1 MNNNEDN
8 TMDPYQDFIARKA
21 VSAEPAGFVAHLTG
35 SPMFPFQRATVE
47 WALQLGRAAIFADTG
62 LGKTIM
68 QLSWAAA
75 VVEHTGRP
83 VLLLTPLAVAEQ
95 TVREAVKFGVPGVC
109 HVADGSQVSGPG
121 IYVTNYE
128 RMHLFDASVFSGV
141 VLDES
146 SILKNAEGRLRNR
159 LCDGFA
165 MTPYR
170 LACTATPAPN
180 DHTELGN
187 HSEFLGLMDE
197 AIMRARWFVNDLGDT
212 VAPWRLKGHAE
223 DDFWRWVASWARCI
237 GKPSDMGAYSDAGYN
252 LPPMNIR
259 QVRVDVDLTDDRGEG
274 MLFRVPDL
282 SATSVH
288 KEKRRTAESR
298 AERVAEIIA
307 AAPGEPWVI
316 WCETDYEQDALA
328 ERLAGCIDVRGS
340 MTPEEKAKRLLRFTD
355 EGGIMLTK
363 PKIAGMGLNWQHCAR
378 VAFVGGSYS
387 YEAFY
392 QAVRRC
398 WRFGQARPVDVHVVM
413 ATTEA
418 AMWTAINR
426 KSDGHEALKR
436 KMFDASRKAA
446 QSYVK
451 SGDYNPAHFAPIPQW
466 LRTSE
471 GL

>member
-1 MNNNEDN
+1 MS
-8 TMDPYQDFIARKA
+8 YQDFIARKHVA
-21 VSAEPAGFVAHLTG
+21 AEPAGFAASLDG

-62 LGKTIM
+62 LGKTVM
-68 QLSWAAA
+68 QLSWAHE
-75 VVEHTGRP
+75 VVKHTSLP

-95 TVREAVKFGVPGVC
+95 TVREARKFGVPDVAHVQDGAQVAGAGVW
-109 HVADGSQVSGPG
+109 
-121 IYVTNYE
+121 VTNYE
-128 RMHLFDASVFSGV
+128 RLHHFDPAAFGGV

-146 SILKNAEGRLRNR
+146 SILKNVDGRMRGR
-159 LCDGFA
+159 LCDSFTD
-165 MTPYR
+165 TPYR

-197 AIMRARWFVNDLGDT
+197 AIMRARWFVNDLGDP
-212 VAPWRLKGHAE
+212 VSPWRLKGHAE

-237 GKPSDMGAYSDAGYN
+237 GKPSDMGAYNDSGYN
-252 LPPMNIR
+252 LPPMR
-259 QVRVDVDLTDDRGEG
+259 LHQVRVDVDLADGRGDG

-288 KEKRRTAESR
+288 VEKRKTAESR
-298 AERVAEIIA
+298 AETVAEIIA
-307 AAPGEPWVI
+307 GEPSEPWVV

-328 ERLAGCIDVRGS
+328 SRLAGCIDVRGS
-340 MTPEEKAKRLLRFTD
+340 MTPEEKARRLLRFTD
-355 EGGIMLTK
+355 HGGVMLTK

-398 WRFGQARPVDVHVVM
+398 WRFGQTRPVDVHVVM

-426 KSDGHEALKR
+426 KSDGHEAMKR

-446 QSYVK
+446 RSHVK
-451 SGDYNPAHFAPIPQW
+451 GGNYNPAHVAPVPHW
-466 LRTSE
+466 LRTTE
-471 GL
+471 GM